1 MKLPDCKTLK
11 LDFDAGV
18 LYLSLNRPE
27 KRNAMNL
34 AMVEELLAV
43 FDSISGD
50 RTVRAVVMRGRGGH
64 FCAGGD
70 ISGMNIDEANEEQAS
85 ARTWRF
91 NRVFGEMITRV
102 NSAPQV
108 VIALLEGAVLGG
120 GLGLACVS
128 DVAIVDAGAKLS
140 MPETGLGIIPAQIA
154 PFVVKRIG
162 LTQARRLAL
171 LGERLDGE
179 AACDLG
185 IAHFLTRSGREMDML
200 LQDLLSRLRR
210 CAPGAN
216 AMTKGLMLQVDSLE
230 LGKLL
235 DHAAD
240 LFTES
245 MRKGEGKEG
254 TSAFLEKRRPAWA
267 VETDGKDRR

>member
-1 MKLPDCKTLK
+1 MTLTDCKTLK
-11 LDFDAGV
+11 LDFDGGV
-18 LYLSLNRPE
+18 LHLSLNRPE

-34 AMVEELLAV
+34 AMVEEILAV
-43 FDSISGD
+43 FDSVSND
-50 RTVRAVVMRGRGGH
+50 RAVRTVVIRGAGGH

-70 ISGMNIDEANEEQAS
+70 ISDMNIDEASEERA
-85 ARTWRF
+85 AAETWRL
-91 NRVFGEMITRV
+91 NRVFGQMITRV

-128 DVAIVDAGAKLS
+128 DVAIADAGARLS
-140 MPETGLGIIPAQIA
+140 MPETGLGIVPAQIA

-162 LTQARRLAL
+162 LTQARRMAL

-179 AACDLG
+179 AAREMG
-185 IAHFLTRSGREMDML
+185 IAHFLTHSAQEMDSL
-200 LQDLLSRLRR
+200 LQDLLSRVRR

-216 AMTKGLMLQVDSLE
+216 AMTKGLMLQVDSPELE
-230 LGKLL
+230 QLL

-245 MRKGEGKEG
+245 MRKGEGREG
-254 TSAFLEKRRPAWA
+254 TRAFLEKRQPAWA
-267 VETDGKDRR
+267 VEAGAKGKR